1 MTYKFIQS
9 TSDLWK
15 SYVQHDFVV
24 QLGKGTLDRSNFIHF
39 IKYARFLRV
48 YADIYPRSGRTICI
62 SSITRERTRTC
73 LRHLNESPRLKRLRL
88 LATKSHEFGPIAS
101 AVKVMCDIAAETTM
115 HVAYCE
121 QFGVTLEELERTPE
135 SPATIAYGAFLI
147 DVGLQG
153 ASVPRRPTLTHPP

>member
-1 MTYKFIQS
+1 
-9 TSDLWK
+9 
-15 SYVQHDFVV
+15 
-24 QLGKGTLDRSNFIHF
+24 
-39 IKYARFLRV
+39 
-48 YADIYPRSGRTICI
+48 
-62 SSITRERTRTC
+62 
-73 LRHLNESPRLKRLRL
+73 
-88 LATKSHEFGPIAS
+88 
-101 AVKVMCDIAAETTM
+101 M